1 MIAVTKYVRS
11 LYITNKSGTGGEIED
26 PIIAESAFGEFINGR
41 TMRIDGDFG
50 FTLIPYHAVDH
61 VITSVTQE
69 QVTIDNDCDLPCS
82 VMPDPTLTVPQETI
96 TVEVG
101 EEFDPMTGVSATDG
115 NNHDITD
122 SVTVEATEPPTEGY
136 LMTED
141 SVDITNENDEP
152 LIGE

>member
-11 LYITNKSGTGGEIED
+11 LYITNKSGNGGEIED

-69 QVTIDNDCDLPCS
+69 QVTVDNDCDLTCS
-82 VMPDPTLTVPQETI
+82 VMPDPTLTAPTETL
-96 TVEVG
+96 EVDAG
-101 EEFDPMTGVSATDG
+101 VEFDPLEGVSATDG
-115 NNHDITD
+115 NGDDVEVT
-122 SVTVEATEPPTEGY
+122 VTVEVPNEDD
-136 LMTED
+136 TED
-141 SVDITNENDEP
+141 NN
-152 LIGE
+152 G

>member
-69 QVTIDNDCDLPCS
+69 QVTVDNDCDLTCS
-82 VMPDPTLTVPQETI
+82 VLPDPSLTVPQETI
-96 TVEVG
+96 TVDVG
-101 EEFDPMTGVSATDG
+101 EEFDPMTGVSAVDG
-115 NNHDITD
+115 NGNEVEVTA
-122 SVTVEATEPPTEGY
+122 TVEVP
-136 LMTED
+136 
-141 SVDITNENDEP
+141 NDTP
-152 LIGE
+152 IGG

>member
-11 LYITNKSGTGGEIED
+11 LYITNVSGAGGEIED

-69 QVTIDNDCDLPCS
+69 QATVDNDCDLTCS
-82 VMPDPTLTVPQETI
+82 VMPDPSLTVPQETI
-96 TVEVG
+96 TVDVG
-101 EEFDPMTGVSATDG
+101 EEFDPLEGVSAVDG
-115 NNHDITD
+115 NGDTVD
-122 SVTVEATEPPTEGY
+122 VTATVEVP
-136 LMTED
+136 
-141 SVDITNENDEP
+141 NDTP
-152 LIGE
+152 IGG

>member
-11 LYITNKSGTGGEIED
+11 LYITNVSGTGGEIED

-61 VITSVTQE
+61 VITSVMQE
-69 QVTIDNDCDLPCS
+69 QVTVDNDCDFTCS
-82 VMPDPTLTVPQETI
+82 VMPNPTLTAPTETI
-96 TVEVG
+96 TVDAG
-101 EEFDPMTGVSATDG
+101 EEFDPMIGVSAVDG
-115 NNHDITD
+115 NGNEVE
-122 SVTVEATEPPTEGY
+122 VTASIAEDEGY

-141 SVDITNENDEP
+141 SIDILNEDSNP
-152 LIGE
+152 LIGG